1 MYSVLRQLYLKSRKV
16 LQNISRTAPPYFLVI
31 ISYIQMKNKG
41 DLPESIPPSCRKNA
55 FRQVEQKF
63 RRHIAVSQGIFGQD
77 DGNNAAT
84 IMRSAADGLY
94 AA

>member
-1 MYSVLRQLYLKSRKV
+1 VYNSIIHRSLNYRQYH
-16 LQNISRTAPPYFLVI
+16 T
-31 ISYIQMKNKG
+31 KNSAS
-41 DLPESIPPSCRKNA
+41 DLLWG

-63 RRHIAVSQGIFGQD
+63 GLHIAVSQGIFGQD